1 MEKDREVRL
10 GNLYGFDGGNFAGN
24 LYDRDALSP
33 AIRTYQ
39 GGNQQTLVMENQKS
53 GKGYEGVIVSMRG
66 RNPDNPSD
74 RRAGIPLEQ
83 RLEVNEQGICNCLTS
98 VQKDNLVME
107 ALYDFYNDKMREDR
121 LCGTITANGNTSS
134 THCGTFGVI
143 QVNQA
148 TRQGYVE
155 CELGGI
161 ADLSFPGSKTRNGRV
176 LDGGRV
182 CPNITTE
189 NAGTGRL
196 CRIEGGCEDS
206 YTLLYEDGEYIYY
219 IRIRKLIP
227 LECWRLM
234 GFSDEDFLK
243 AEAVNSNTQLYK
255 QAGNSIVK
263 NVLVAIIGQMF
274 EGCGDIYK
282 NR

>member
-1 MEKDREVRL
+1 MGEEREVKI
-10 GNLYGFDGGNFAGN
+10 GNLYGFDGGNYAGN
-24 LYDRDALSP
+24 VYDLDALSP

-39 GGNQQTLVMENQKS
+39 GGNQQPLVVDVSGTIRASYYKNSERNVMENLKS
-53 GKGYEGVIVSMRG
+53 GKGYEGVIVAMRG
-66 RNPDNPSD
+66 RNPENPSD
-74 RRAGIPLEQ
+74 RTAGIPTEQ

-107 ALYDFYNDKMREDR
+107 TLYDFYNEKVREDS
-121 LCGTITANGNTSS
+121 LCGTITANGNISS

-148 TRQGYVE
+148 TRKGYAE
-155 CELGGI
+155 CETGG
-161 ADLSFPGSKTRNGRV
+161 
-176 LDGGRV
+176 
-182 CPNITTE
+182 
-189 NAGTGRL
+189 L
-196 CRIEGGCEDS
+196 CRIESGEDS
-206 YTLLYEDGEYIYY
+206 YTLAYEDGEYIYY

-234 GFSDEDFLK
+234 GFSDKDFLK
-243 AEAVNSNTQLYK
+243 AEEVNSNTQLYK

-274 EGCGDIYK
+274 EGCEDMYK
-282 NR
+282 KC